1 MEELGIICKSQSEY
15 SSPLVLVVKQNGD
28 LVLAA
33 LGGNVFFSTM
43 DLTSGFYIVK
53 LHEDDKKFSAFS
65 SPFGLH
71 EYNRMP
77 QGLTNSP
84 ATFMRM
90 MMTIFG
96 DQNFTGLLCYLDD
109 LMVYAPSEQVA
120 LECLQMDFSRLATN
134 NLKLSP

>member
-1 MEELGIICKSQSEY
+1 M
-15 SSPLVLVVKQNGD
+15 
-28 LVLAA
+28 
-33 LGGNVFFSTM
+33 T
-43 DLTSGFYIVK
+43 
-53 LHEDDKKFSAFS
+53 KKFSAFS

-120 LECLQMDFSRLATN
+120 LERLQMVFLMSRYQQLKALA
-134 NLKLSP
+134 